1 MDFIFASAI
10 KNSHGSRLVVSY
22 DIACQ
27 WHKKL
32 PTRLKSLPS
41 DFQPMIDGKVVD
53 FVIPKFHIGAHGTSC
68 QSRFSLNFRPHMGRT
83 DGENIERGWAWM
95 NPASLSTRE
104 MGPGYR
110 HDTLDDQWSFWN
122 WRIFVKFGT
131 HFSRIFLMYYSQMI
145 EPETCSGITLGKRM
159 HDALYYSRI
168 QRKSHEE
175 FSSSFDTKD
184 IAAWTAMVS
193 AWYADPVNS
202 ADPFQEAEGG
212 KSYHSLASNRRAL
225 IAYSSYRLSSSA

>member
-10 KNSHGSRLVVSY
+10 RNSKASRLVISY

-32 PTRLKSLPS
+32 SSRLQTLPPE
-41 DFQPMIDGKVVD
+41 FQPSFIGKTVD
-53 FVIPKFHIGAHGTSC
+53 FVIPKFHIGAHGSSC
-68 QSRFSLNFRPHMGRT
+68 QTRFSLNFRPNMGRT

-122 WRIFVKFGT
+122 WRIFVKFGA
-131 HFSRIFLMYYSQMI
+131 HFSRTYLMGKEFLINLTAVQVLR
-145 EPETCSGITLGKRM
+145 LGNACMTRCII
-159 HDALYYSRI
+159 R
-168 QRKSHEE
+168 
-175 FSSSFDTKD
+175 
-184 IAAWTAMVS
+184 
-193 AWYADPVNS
+193 
-202 ADPFQEAEGG
+202 
-212 KSYHSLASNRRAL
+212 ASNAKLTTSSHRRSTAL
-225 IAYSSYRLSSSA
+225 TSLSGN